1 MSIIYLLASFTFCY
15 AAGRFILEKIGSK
28 RICFSKIVVCGYF
41 YMYAMQ
47 WFIGFPLQITHASW
61 NTYYY
66 IMMVLYFVQVIFLA
80 YYWKKHIRWND
91 CYIINIIINHFQQ
104 YWVIYILVSIF
115 SIMSMSSQFSYFKH
129 SYDDYFYLGAVVQEI
144 GNPTLSSVDFYTG
157 MPEVSSFIRLLNT
170 FSIQYSFMSVTFHID
185 PVAFARC
192 AMVVQ
197 NYFIMFFAFHA
208 LFVELSKKEHGA
220 QYKLALFALLLI
232 PSAYLVD
239 KKLMVSYDDWQLN
252 NAIWYG
258 SSIVRIVGLPVLLI
272 FGKECA
278 EHLTWKNSLWYGLLC
293 VSFMSFS
300 TIAFPFIILVSLIT
314 LIYFIWNQCQRYCPK
329 KRNLYTGFLIVIIVG
344 AIFVIPRLLYTL
356 NSGFAEK
363 MIDEMAGYEDNIIYY
378 MSCSQV
384 VRLLLPMMLIG
395 ALLIKKK
402 TLSLFVIFTAAL
414 YVITF
419 SGLFNSF
426 IILISVFYDF
436 VGLRF
441 TTGVQLLIFALCSYM
456 ILYALE
462 QQKKQLPVVATCG
475 LTVFACAFNIKNLDY
490 YKTLDFH
497 TSGLSS
503 DGFNVERLVHSDQM
517 MPEIVVKVGEF
528 FDTFPEKQRVLAPYT
543 IDCEG
548 SVLKF
553 YDAIVYSSANA
564 SVLTRVGDSYVET
577 DEYDDGVGR
586 SQLISFIE
594 EGEDVEGLNEL
605 LERYQIDFIFT
616 TDPGLGDWYGWETYT
631 TISYDDDSKELYVL
645 QVS

>member
-1 MSIIYLLASFTFCY
+1 MSIIYLLASFGFCY

-28 RICFSKIVVCGYF
+28 RICFSKIVVSGYF

-47 WFIGFPLQITHASW
+47 WFVGFPLQITHASW

-66 IMMVLYFVQVIFLA
+66 IMLVVYLVQIIFLTC
-80 YYWKKHIRWND
+80 YWVKHIRWSD
-91 CYIINIIINHFQQ
+91 CYIVNIIINHLRQ
-104 YWVIYILVSIF
+104 YWVIYILVFIF
-115 SIMSMSSQFSYFKH
+115 SLMSMSSQFSYFKH
-129 SYDDYFYLGAVVQEI
+129 SYDDYFYLGAVAQEI
-144 GNPTLSSVDFYTG
+144 GNPSLASVDFYTG

-192 AMVVQ
+192 AMVFQ

-208 LFVELSKKEHGA
+208 LFVEISKKEHGA

-258 SSIVRIVGLPVLLI
+258 SSIVRVIGLPVLLI

-278 EHLTWKNSLWYGLLC
+278 ERISWKNCLWYILLC
-293 VSFMSFS
+293 ISFMSFS
-300 TIAFPFIILVSLIT
+300 TIAFPFIVLVTMVALV
-314 LIYFIWNQCQRYCPK
+314 YFVWNQCLRHCPKQRY
-329 KRNLYTGFLIVIIVG
+329 LFTAVLIVCMVG
-344 AIFVIPRLLYTL
+344 VIFVIPRLLYSM
-356 NSGFAEK
+356 NAGMAEK
-363 MIDEMAGYEDNIIYY
+363 MLEQMERYEDNIIYY
-378 MSCSQV
+378 MSSSQV
-384 VRLLLPMMLIG
+384 VRLLLPMMLLG
-395 ALLIKKK
+395 ACLLKKK
-402 TLSLFVIFTAAL
+402 TLSLFVIFTTAL
-414 YVITF
+414 YMITF

-426 IILISVFYDF
+426 MILISVFYDF

-456 ILYALE
+456 IIYALE
-462 QQKKQLPVVATCG
+462 QQKKQLPIIATCG
-475 LTVFACAFNIKNLDY
+475 LTVFACAFNMKNLAY

-497 TSGLSS
+497 TSGVSP
-503 DGFNVERLVHSDQM
+503 DGYDVKRLLHSDQM

-528 FDTFPEKQRVLAPYT
+528 FDSFPEKQRVLAPYT
-543 IDCEG
+543 IECEG
-548 SVLKF
+548 SELKF
-553 YDAIVYSSANA
+553 YDSIVYSSANA

-577 DEYDDGVGR
+577 DEYDDGEGR

-594 EGEDVEGLNEL
+594 EGSEVEGLYEL

-616 TDPGLGDWYGWETYT
+616 TDPDLGDWYGWETYT
-631 TISYDDDSKELYVL
+631 TISYDDNQKELYVL
-645 QVS
+645 KV